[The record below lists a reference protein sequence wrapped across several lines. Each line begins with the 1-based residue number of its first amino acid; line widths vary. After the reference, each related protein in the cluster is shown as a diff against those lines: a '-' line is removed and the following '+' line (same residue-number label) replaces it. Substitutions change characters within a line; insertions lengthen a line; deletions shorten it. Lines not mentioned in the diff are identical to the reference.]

1 MIPGLQSY
9 ISLMIPCEQL
19 ICEKNLQCKHIP
31 EEFDDGFL
39 DCDMVIL
46 LYDNN
51 SIAKQA
57 QIILINA
64 KYII

>member
-9 ISLMIPCEQL
+9 ISLMIPYEQL
-19 ICEKNLQCKHIP
+19 ISEKMQCKHIP
-31 EEFDDGFL
+31 EEFDDSFL
-39 DCDMVIL
+39 DCDMVIP

-64 KYII
+64 K

>member
-1 MIPGLQSY
+1 
-9 ISLMIPCEQL
+9 
-19 ICEKNLQCKHIP
+19 LQCKHIP

-39 DCDMVIL
+39 DCDMVII

-64 KYII
+64 K